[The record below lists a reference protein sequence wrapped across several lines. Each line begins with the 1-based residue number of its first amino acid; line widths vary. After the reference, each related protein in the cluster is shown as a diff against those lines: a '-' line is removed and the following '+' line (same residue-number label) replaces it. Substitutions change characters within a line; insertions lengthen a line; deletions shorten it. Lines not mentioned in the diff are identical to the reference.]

1 MRSRISSIF
10 IVGLCIAVLGL
21 NSLGQ
26 NNAKEIKSGAE
37 RVNKA
42 SDVMTEIMKIAEKS
56 IPTDLLKKSNAIV
69 VFPGAL
75 KFGFIVGGQGGKG
88 VVIRRLN
95 NGWSAPAFLN
105 MGGGSIGPQ
114 IGGQSTDY
122 VLVIMNEKGL
132 KSLLD
137 DKFEIG
143 GEGSVSAGPVGR
155 TAAASTNVTLDA
167 EILSYSRSKGL
178 FAGVSLKGV
187 VITHDNDM
195 NRAIYQ
201 KTAKQILI
209 ESPVLWSSAPVK
221 LQKFSK
227 TVAKYAN

>member
-1 MRSRISSIF
+1 MRSRTSIF
-10 IVGLCIAVLGL
+10 ITVVAAIAFFGL
-21 NSLGQ
+21 NTFGQ
-26 NNAKEIKSGAE
+26 NTKELKAAQE
-37 RVNKA
+37 RVDKA
-42 SDVMTEIMKIAEKS
+42 SAVISDIMRIDDRA
-56 IPTDLLKKSNAIV
+56 IPRDLLEKAKAIV

-75 KFGFIVGGQGGKG
+75 KFGFILGAQGGSG
-88 VVIRRLN
+88 VVIRRLA

-114 IGGQSTDY
+114 IGGQKTDY
-122 VLVIMNEKGL
+122 VLLVMNENGMNGL
-132 KSLLD
+132 LV

-143 GEGSVSAGPVGR
+143 AEGSVSAGPVGR

-178 FAGVSLKGV
+178 FAGFSLKGV
-187 VITHDNDM
+187 VITQDQDINQ
-195 NRAIYQ
+195 AIYQ

-209 ESPVLWSSAPVK
+209 DSPVSWTDAPRS

-227 TVAKYAN
+227 TVTSYAR